1 MKKSWQDVAELILGT
16 WLIISPFILSRV
28 LGDEV
33 LMNNSL
39 VVGLLIQ
46 VAAVAAIMRPN
57 AWKEWAFI
65 ILGAWLISSSYF
77 LNNEQFFPGLF
88 GDGTFSL
95 AESGLI
101 VGVLVMI
108 GAAVGLFRRRAIR
121 DMDKPNAANI

>member
-1 MKKSWQDVAELILGT
+1 MKKRWQDLAELVLGS
-16 WLIISPFILSRV
+16 WLIISPFFLPRI
-28 LGDEV
+28 LGDDV

-57 AWKEWAFI
+57 AWKEWFFV

-88 GDGTFSL
+88 GSSAFGL

-108 GAAVGLFRRRAIR
+108 GAAVGLFRRRSIR
-121 DMDKPNAANI
+121 EMDKPNAANI